1 MSKQASPVAIGAFV
15 LGAIAITLVAVVALG
30 SGRLFRSTENFLLF
44 FQGSV
49 NGLDKG
55 APVKYRGV
63 PIGVVTD
70 ILLAVPQLKGDPRI
84 PVVIEI
90 DNDRLNELGSSLNL
104 ATDPESLKA
113 LIEQAGLRAQLQQQS
128 FITGQLFIGLDLFPD
143 SKLEMVLP
151 PGSGPHPELPTLPTK
166 LEQLQAKIEAVL
178 DKLGKIDWE
187 SVGTS
192 AAATVEGLNKLVNS
206 PEIQS
211 TLVALRQTL
220 TELRDAIGPVQ
231 KGATSAT
238 KELTA
243 ALKRLQ
249 LSLDRLD
256 TLTDPKAPLVN
267 SVNGA
272 LSEVAEAARAVRRL
286 AEDLDRDPS
295 VILRGKSK

>member
-1 MSKQASPVAIGAFV
+1 MSKQASSVAIGAFV
-15 LGAIAITLVAVVALG
+15 LGAVAITLAAVVALG
-30 SGRLFRSTENFLLF
+30 SGRLFRSTENFVLF

-70 ILLAVPQLKGDPRI
+70 ILLAVPQLRGDPRI

-128 FITGQLFIGLDLFPD
+128 FITGQLFIGLDLLPE

-206 PEIQS
+206 PEIQT

-249 LSLDRLD
+249 VSLDRLD

-267 SVNGA
+267 SMNGA

-295 VILRGKSK
+295 VILRGKGK